1 MENLEKIG
9 IVIPVYNESSTIS
22 LLINEI
28 KSSDYLKN
36 EFSSF
41 EILVVDDGSEDET
54 PTILKKCNEISTIT
68 HGYNMGVGAAVRS
81 GLKYFEKRNFDYVV
95 KIDADKQHEVDEI
108 NLLVD
113 PLKKHNADLV
123 YGDRF
128 KGGLEYKMPKYRLLG
143 NKFFTYTLNKI
154 TKYKISD
161 SQPGFFAG
169 NKYFLKN
176 FYILTNYNY
185 TQQVLY
191 SSYLAGLKFTQVP
204 ITFRE
209 RVHGESFI
217 KFSYPVKALFQILLM
232 ILIKKPLSIFGNSG
246 IISIFLAL
254 IMTANQL
261 INFFNGSS
269 SKPIENVNFVLGF
282 GIAGLIFLIT
292 ALILKSIQNLDKI
305 ERNKT

>member
-54 PTILKKCNEISTIT
+54 PTILKNCNEISTIT
-68 HGYNMGVGAAVRS
+68 HGYNMWVGAAVRS

-128 KGGLEYKMPKYRLLG
+128 KGVLNTKCLNIDFLETNFLL
-143 NKFFTYTLNKI
+143 T
-154 TKYKISD
+154 
-161 SQPGFFAG
+161 
-169 NKYFLKN
+169 
-176 FYILTNYNY
+176 
-185 TQQVLY
+185 
-191 SSYLAGLKFTQVP
+191 
-204 ITFRE
+204 
-209 RVHGESFI
+209 H
-217 KFSYPVKALFQILLM
+217 
-232 ILIKKPLSIFGNSG
+232 
-246 IISIFLAL
+246 
-254 IMTANQL
+254 
-261 INFFNGSS
+261 
-269 SKPIENVNFVLGF
+269 
-282 GIAGLIFLIT
+282 
-292 ALILKSIQNLDKI
+292 
-305 ERNKT
+305 